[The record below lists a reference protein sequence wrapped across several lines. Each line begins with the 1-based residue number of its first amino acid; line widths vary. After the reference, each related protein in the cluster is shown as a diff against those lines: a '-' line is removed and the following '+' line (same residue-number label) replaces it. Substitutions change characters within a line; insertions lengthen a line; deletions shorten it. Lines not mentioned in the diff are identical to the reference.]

1 MADEAWQRII
11 DPSTG
16 CAYLYNAATGES
28 RWEEL
33 AAEEPEI
40 AREHVAK
47 PAEPEAAT
55 TPNEVPFETVQQPR
69 SSGKTAAP
77 EMTFEMVNP
86 MARRRLRAEAT
97 KLEEEKRIADAE
109 DEEEEPEDITD
120 RAEGHIEKSEATLES
135 EAPEGAAAGRAPS
148 VTGPSS
154 LLRRSRQRTG
164 SRRRRRGL
172 PRGYPEGA
180 DRQGRGRGDD
190 AADCHVEI
198 PFGRIGPSRE
208 VRRGRVAA
216 TRGADVDSEGADQP
230 LAALGER
237 TAGEGRFAAT

>member
-33 AAEEPEI
+33 AAEPEPEV
-40 AREHVAK
+40 AWERVAK

-55 TPNEVPFETVQQPR
+55 TPNEVPFETVQQFR

-135 EAPEGAAAGRAPS
+135 EAPEGAAAGREPS

-154 LLRRSRQRTG
+154 LLRRSRRRTG
-164 SRRRRRGL
+164 PRRRRRGL
-172 PRGYPEGA
+172 PRGDSVWA
-180 DRQGRGRGDD
+180 DRSEPRGPSGTGRGDAGCQRGFRGGGS
-190 AADCHVEI
+190 AAR
-198 PFGRIGPSRE
+198 G
-208 VRRGRVAA
+208 VRRENG
-216 TRGADVDSEGADQP
+216 G
-230 LAALGER
+230 
-237 TAGEGRFAAT
+237 

>member
-1 MADEAWQRII
+1 MELIVHVDDLDMAAF
-11 DPSTG
+11 
-16 CAYLYNAATGES
+16 
-28 RWEEL
+28 
-33 AAEEPEI
+33 
-40 AREHVAK
+40 
-47 PAEPEAAT
+47 EAAFAAQV
-55 TPNEVPFETVQQPR
+55 PVPFEMVQQPR

-135 EAPEGAAAGRAPS
+135 EAPEGAAAGREPS

-154 LLRRSRQRTG
+154 LLRRSRR
-164 SRRRRRGL
+164 
-172 PRGYPEGA
+172 
-180 DRQGRGRGDD
+180 GRGRGDD

-216 TRGADVDSEGADQP
+216 TRGANVDSEGADQP